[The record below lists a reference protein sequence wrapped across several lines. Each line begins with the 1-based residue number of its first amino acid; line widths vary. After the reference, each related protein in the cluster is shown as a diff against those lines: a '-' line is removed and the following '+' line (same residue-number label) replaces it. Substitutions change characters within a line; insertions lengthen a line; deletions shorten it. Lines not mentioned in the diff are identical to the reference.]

1 MAENDR
7 RKDEEIRVGRQLVHI
22 TRSEKALFPR
32 DGIANLD
39 LVEYYQRIA
48 PVILPYLRDRPLVM
62 ERYPD
67 GIDGE
72 SFFQK
77 QAGRYFPSW
86 IKTVSVPKQGG
97 TVDHVICNDAATLI
111 YLAGQAVITP
121 HIWLS
126 CAKQLNNPDLMVF
139 DLDPSQDEFPRVA
152 TAALELRK
160 LLTSEGLEPFV
171 STTGS
176 RGLHVMVRLDR
187 RRDFD
192 SVRAYARSLAER
204 LAAQSPEHLTTAIQK
219 KERHGRIF
227 IDTGRDAYAQ
237 TIAAPYAVRAKD
249 GAPVATPLRWE
260 ELEDQKMSAGRFNI
274 RSIFE
279 RLDKVGDPLAALAQ
293 RRKHAA

>member
-1 MAENDR
+1 
-7 RKDEEIRVGRQLVHI
+7 
-22 TRSEKALFPR
+22 
-32 DGIANLD
+32 
-39 LVEYYQRIA
+39 
-48 PVILPYLRDRPLVM
+48 
-62 ERYPD
+62 
-67 GIDGE
+67 
-72 SFFQK
+72 
-77 QAGRYFPSW
+77 
-86 IKTVSVPKQGG
+86 
-97 TVDHVICNDAATLI
+97 
-111 YLAGQAVITP
+111 
-121 HIWLS
+121 
-126 CAKQLNNPDLMVF
+126 
-139 DLDPSQDEFPRVA
+139 
-152 TAALELRK
+152 
-160 LLTSEGLEPFV
+160 
-171 STTGS
+171 
-176 RGLHVMVRLDR
+176 MVRLDR

>member
-7 RKDEEIRVGRQLVHI
+7 RKDEEIRVGRQFVHI
-22 TRSEKALFPR
+22 TRSEKTLFPR
-32 DGIANLD
+32 DGITKLD

-139 DLDPSQDEFPRVA
+139 DLDPSQDEFSRVA
-152 TAALELRK
+152 AAALELRK
-160 LLTSEGLEPFV
+160 LLTWEGLEPFV

-249 GAPVATPLRWE
+249 GAPVAAPLRWD